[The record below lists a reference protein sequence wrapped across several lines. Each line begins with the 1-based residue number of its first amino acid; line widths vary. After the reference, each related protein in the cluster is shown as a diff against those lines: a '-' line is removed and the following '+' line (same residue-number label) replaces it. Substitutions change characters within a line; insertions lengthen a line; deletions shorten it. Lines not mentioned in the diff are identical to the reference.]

1 MLTQLWDGV
10 LLHPPAPARGSG
22 STTSHSPGPRT
33 LSHVGKGSERSKPC
47 GFGTSGT
54 AGLCCLSS
62 CPLGSRGRFTS
73 CFHTG
78 RTLCFGPPGFFISYS
93 QPARVCMYLQCL
105 PPAHQGSAEATD
117 ALQIKVIL
125 PLKLLG
131 KKKKKQKTNAAEKQK
146 EFRSLLVALFS
157 LRQVKA
163 N

>member
-47 GFGTSGT
+47 GFSTSGT

-78 RTLCFGPPGFFISYS
+78 RTLCFGPPGFFISSS

-131 KKKKKQKTNAAEKQK
+131 KKTNKKQMQLKSRRNLDLY
-146 EFRSLLVALFS
+146 LLLCSHYV
-157 LRQVKA
+157 R
-163 N
+163 

>member
-78 RTLCFGPPGFFISYS
+78 RTLCFGPPGFFISSS

-131 KKKKKQKTNAAEKQK
+131 KKTNKKQMQLKSRRNLDLY
-146 EFRSLLVALFS
+146 LLLCSHYA
-157 LRQVKA
+157 R
-163 N
+163 

>member
-10 LLHPPAPARGSG
+10 LLHPPAPAWDSG

-47 GFGTSGT
+47 GFSTSGT

-78 RTLCFGPPGFFISYS
+78 RTLCFGLPGFFISSS

-131 KKKKKQKTNAAEKQK
+131 KKKKTNKKQMQLKSRRNLDLY
-146 EFRSLLVALFS
+146 LLLCSHYA
-157 LRQVKA
+157 R
-163 N
+163 

>member
-78 RTLCFGPPGFFISYS
+78 RTLCFGPPGFFISSS
-93 QPARVCMYLQCL
+93 QPARVWMYLQCL

-131 KKKKKQKTNAAEKQK
+131 KKTNKKQMQLKSRRNLDLY
-146 EFRSLLVALFS
+146 LLLCSHYA
-157 LRQVKA
+157 R
-163 N
+163 

>member
-1 MLTQLWDGV
+1 VGWG
-10 LLHPPAPARGSG
+10 PAA
-22 STTSHSPGPRT
+22 SPSPCPGQWQHHFPQPRPRT

-78 RTLCFGPPGFFISYS
+78 RTLCFGPPGFFISSS

-117 ALQIKVIL
+117 ALPIKVIL

-131 KKKKKQKTNAAEKQK
+131 KKTNKKQMQLKSRRNLDLY
-146 EFRSLLVALFS
+146 LLLCSHYA
-157 LRQVKA
+157 R
-163 N
+163 

>member
-10 LLHPPAPARGSG
+10 LLHPPAPAWDSG

-47 GFGTSGT
+47 GFSTSGT

-78 RTLCFGPPGFFISYS
+78 RTLCFGLPGFFISSS

-131 KKKKKQKTNAAEKQK
+131 KKKQTNKKQMQLKSRRNLDLY
-146 EFRSLLVALFS
+146 LLLCSHYA
-157 LRQVKA
+157 R
-163 N
+163 

>member
-78 RTLCFGPPGFFISYS
+78 RTLCFGPPGFFISSS

-131 KKKKKQKTNAAEKQK
+131 KKTNKKQMQLKSRRNLDLY
-146 EFRSLLVALFS
+146 LLLCSHYV
-157 LRQVKA
+157 R
-163 N
+163 

>member
-47 GFGTSGT
+47 GFSTSGT

-78 RTLCFGPPGFFISYS
+78 RTLCFGPPGFFISSS

-131 KKKKKQKTNAAEKQK
+131 KKKKTNEKQMQLK
-146 EFRSLLVALFS
+146 SRRNLDLYLLLCSHYA
-157 LRQVKA
+157 R
-163 N
+163 